1 MVIGV
6 SMGSF
11 AVAGLQMDLRAE
23 DNLARIATEVTAA
36 KRRFPW
42 IDLIILPELAAY
54 GPSTAHAEIPGG
66 RAERAFC
73 QMARENQVH
82 LLPGSLFQIESGQTF
97 NVAPVIDPSG
107 TVIARYRKM
116 FPFRPFEE
124 GVAAGGSF
132 CVLPIGGAP
141 TGDFPAERSV
151 TSRLGVSICYDLW
164 FPEVTRSLAWMGAEV
179 LLCPSLTNTIDRDV
193 ELSMARAS
201 AAANQCYVINVNAG
215 APMGVGKSI
224 VCGPGGEVI
233 HQADSGYEVFA
244 IDLDFD
250 YVRRV
255 RRDGWQG
262 LGQPLKSFRDNKV
275 KFPAY
280 QDGPESPYL
289 SQLGAL
295 TKRTTKVR

>member
-1 MVIGV
+1 
-6 SMGSF
+6 MGSL
-11 AVAGLQMDLRAE
+11 AVAVMQLDLRAE
-23 DNLARIATEVTAA
+23 NNLARIAAEVAAA

-42 IDLIILPELAAY
+42 IDLVILPELAAY
-54 GPSTAHAEIPGG
+54 GPSTAHTEAPGG
-66 RAERAFC
+66 RAEAAFC
-73 QMARENQVH
+73 RMAQDNRIY
-82 LLPGSLFQIESGQTF
+82 LLPGSLFQMESGQIF

-107 TVIARYRKM
+107 TVVTRYRKM

-124 GVAAGGSF
+124 GVAPGDSF
-132 CVLPIGGAP
+132 CVLPIGAVP
-141 TGDFPAERSV
+141 AGDFLADRSV
-151 TSRLGVSICYDLW
+151 TGRFGVSICYDLW
-164 FPEVTRSLAWMGAEV
+164 FPEITRSLAWMGAEV

-233 HQADSGYEVFA
+233 HQAASGYEVFV

-255 RRDGWQG
+255 RRQGWQG
-262 LGQPLKSFRDNKV
+262 LGQPLKSFRDQQSEISRLPGRRRIKLS
-275 KFPAY
+275 
-280 QDGPESPYL
+280 ES
-289 SQLGAL
+289 AR
-295 TKRTTKVR
+295 RTHPTHDQSPLIP

>member
-1 MVIGV
+1 
-6 SMGSF
+6 MGSF
-11 AVAGLQMDLRAE
+11 AIAGLQMDLRAE
-23 DNLARIATEVTAA
+23 DNLARIATEVAAA

-54 GPSTAHAEIPGG
+54 GPSTAHAEAPGG
-66 RAERAFC
+66 RAEMAFR
-73 QMARENQVH
+73 QMARDNRIH
-82 LLPGSLFQIESGQTF
+82 LLPGSLFQIENGQTF

-107 TVIARYRKM
+107 TVVARYRKM

-124 GVAAGGSF
+124 GVTAGGSF
-132 CVLPIGGAP
+132 CVLPVDGVG
-141 TGDFPAERSV
+141 
-151 TSRLGVSICYDLW
+151 RLGVSICYDLW

-255 RRDGWQG
+255 RREGWQG

-295 TKRTTKVR
+295 TKRTTKVP

>member
-1 MVIGV
+1 
-6 SMGSF
+6 MGSF
-11 AVAGLQMDLRAE
+11 AIAGLQLDLRAE
-23 DNLARIATEVTAA
+23 DNLARIATEVAA
-36 KRRFPW
+36 TKRRFPW

-54 GPSTAHAEIPGG
+54 GPSTAHAESPGG
-66 RAERAFC
+66 RAEMTFR
-73 QMARENQVH
+73 QMARDNHIH
-82 LLPGSLFQIESGQTF
+82 LLPGSLFQIENGQTF

-132 CVLPIGGAP
+132 CVLPVGA
-141 TGDFPAERSV
+141 TA
-151 TSRLGVSICYDLW
+151 RLGVSICYDLW

-255 RRDGWQG
+255 RREGWQG

-280 QDGPESPYL
+280 QDDPESPYL

-295 TKRTTKVR
+295 IKRTTKAP

>member
-1 MVIGV
+1 MV
-6 SMGSF
+6 SF
-11 AVAGLQMDLRAE
+11 AIAGLQMDLRAE
-23 DNLARIATEVTAA
+23 DNLARIATEVAA
-36 KRRFPW
+36 TKRRFPW

-54 GPSTAHAEIPGG
+54 GPSTAHAEAPGG
-66 RAERAFC
+66 RAELAFR
-73 QMARENQVH
+73 QIARDNRIH
-82 LLPGSLFQIESGQTF
+82 LLPGSLFQVENGQTF
-97 NVAPVIDPSG
+97 NVTPVIDPSG
-107 TVIARYRKM
+107 TVVARYRKM

-124 GVAAGGSF
+124 GVASGDAF
-132 CVLPIGGAP
+132 CVVPIGPVPA
-141 TGDFPAERSV
+141 GDFLADRSV
-151 TSRLGVSICYDLW
+151 TGRFGVSICYDLW
-164 FPEVTRSLAWMGAEV
+164 FPEITRSLAWMGAEV

-233 HQADSGYEVFA
+233 HQAASGYEVFV

-255 RRDGWQG
+255 RRQGWQG

-280 QDGPESPYL
+280 QDGAESTHL
-289 SQLGAL
+289 NQLGAL
-295 TKRTTKVR
+295 TQRTTKVL